1 MGTHF
6 ILIHGAWH
14 GGWCWDGVIKELEK
28 QGCTA
33 EAPTMPG
40 HNPDDDRSGITF
52 DDYVGAIGSVLAKQD
67 RPVVLAGHSSAGFLL
82 QMAAPGAPDKIQQ
95 LIFHNAFIL
104 PDGKCQF
111 DLVPPE
117 ASEGMTAAANA
128 SPDNCVPVIEDFVR
142 HQLMGGESTEVQDA
156 LISRLLPQP
165 MALFTTPVSTAE
177 FDKLT
182 IPRTVLFCKDD
193 ASLPPGAYLGMAQG
207 LGDFQLVEVAGS
219 HESLFTNPG
228 VVAEGLIKAVSG

>member
-1 MGTHF
+1 MGKHF
-6 ILIHGAWH
+6 VLIHGAWH

-28 QGCTA
+28 QGHTA
-33 EAPTMPG
+33 QAPTMPG
-40 HNPDDDRSGITF
+40 HNPGDDRSGITF
-52 DDYVGAIGSVLAKQD
+52 DDYVDKISSVLAKQD
-67 RPVVLAGHSSAGFLL
+67 SPVVLAGHSSAGSLL
-82 QMAAPGAPDKIQQ
+82 QMAAPKTPVIIQQ

-142 HQLMGGESTEVQDA
+142 HQLMAGESTEVQDA
-156 LISRLLPQP
+156 LISRLVPQP
-165 MALFTTPVSTAE
+165 MALFTTPVNTAE
-177 FDKLT
+177 FEKLT
-182 IPRTVLFCKDD
+182 IPKTVLFCKDD

-207 LGDFQLVEVAGS
+207 LGDFKLVEVSGC
-219 HESLFTNPG
+219 HESIFTNPA
-228 VVAEGLIKAVSG
+228 VVAEGLMRAVA